1 MEIHKN
7 KLLVYDSSTIQR
19 KIYTI
24 RNVQVMLDRDLA
36 ELYQVKAIR
45 LREQVK
51 RNSKRF
57 PPDFMF
63 QLTNDEVDF
72 MVSQNAIPSK
82 KHLGGYL
89 PYVFT
94 EQGVANLAS
103 VLNSDRAIEVNI
115 QIMRAFVV
123 MRKFIINNAQLFQRI
138 DNVERRQLEHEI
150 KTDKKFNEVFDALQS
165 KELDP
170 KQGIFY
176 DGQIFD
182 AYKFV
187 SGLVRKAEKSILLI
201 DNYIDETVLSLFT
214 KRKHNVAVTIF
225 TKEISKPLSLDITKF
240 NSQYQPVEVKIFKNS
255 HDRFM
260 IIDNKDVYHFGA
272 SLKDLGKKW
281 FAFSKFDKGAIEL
294 LQKLDEKN

>member
-7 KLLVYDSSTIQR
+7 KLVVYDSSTIQR

-187 SGLVRKAEKSILLI
+187 SGLIRKAEKSILLI

-255 HDRFM
+255 HDRFI

-281 FAFSKFDKGAIEL
+281 FAFSKFDKSAIEL